1 MSAKTAF
8 QIRQNAE
15 ELQQFLRELDEW
27 KDDVKRKEQD
37 PNNRPAMGQNLPP
50 VRSQAD
56 ESVNKKVLHGF
67 APAGMVGASTST
79 RKKGAE
85 RIPSDDYKAWGKF
98 NVSPEEG
105 NSTDNCDW
113 RQTQDEEAEK
123 VEAEESRSILSRV
136 QEVNNGAEQA
146 LLEKEKGNAWFK
158 KGDFKRAIACYT
170 KSMQLDPQNAVLH
183 VNRAMAYLKLQRW
196 ADAEADCTKGIALD
210 AKSVKAFWR
219 RGIARKELNKL
230 TEAKKDLEH
239 ATVLEP
245 SNRSI
250 KDELQKLHI
259 MIQEQVYTSVHFRK
273 QGPTA
278 EKPDVKRPTTGPLPP
293 TRRRLVIE
301 EVGDDSIE
309 EPVPIKTIEIAPP
322 ITKSPAPPATAEKQ
336 AQSTTSQYAAECEA
350 RSTTTEATR
359 SSKPV
364 KTKQPVVPTTLYEFE
379 RDWKSIRD
387 DNEALYAYF
396 NAIDPTAYRRI
407 FKNSLESDYLSKI
420 LHVVE
425 EWYLRC
431 ESPETVISVLENL
444 ATLPRFN
451 MTLMFMSRTDKQVI
465 RNIFN
470 WLERHLDIERCSK
483 LQDAY
488 RA

>member
-37 PNNRPAMGQNLPP
+37 PSNRLATGQNLPP
-50 VRSQAD
+50 VRRQGDASA
-56 ESVNKKVLHGF
+56 EKEVLHGF

-79 RKKGAE
+79 RDQASGAE
-85 RIPSDDYKAWGKF
+85 RIRSDDYKAWDKF
-98 NVSPEEG
+98 NV
-105 NSTDNCDW
+105 DV
-113 RQTQDEEAEK
+113 EAEK
-123 VEAEESRSILSRV
+123 VEADESRSLLSRV

-146 LLEKEKGNAWFK
+146 LVEKEKGNAWFK

-196 ADAEADCTKGIALD
+196 ADAEADCTTGIALD
-210 AKSVKAFWR
+210 SKSVKAFWR
-219 RGIARKELNKL
+219 RGIARRELNKL

-250 KDELQKLHI
+250 KDELQKLHV
-259 MIQEQVYTSVHFRK
+259 MIKE

-278 EKPDVKRPTTGPLPP
+278 EKSDVKQPTTGSLQP

-309 EPVPIKTIEIAPP
+309 EPVPIRTSKIAPTS
-322 ITKSPAPPATAEKQ
+322 TKSPALPSPAPPPTAEEQ
-336 AQSTTSQYAAECEA
+336 AQPTTSQYATEGVA

-359 SSKPV
+359 TSKPT
-364 KTKQPVVPTTLYEFE
+364 KTKLPVVPTTLYEFE

-387 DNEALYAYF
+387 NNEALYAYF
-396 NAIDPTAYRRI
+396 KAIDPTAYRRI

-431 ESPETVISVLENL
+431 ERPETVISVLENL

-451 MTLMFMSRTDKQVI
+451 MTLMFMSKTDKQVV
-465 RNIFN
+465 RNIFT
-470 WLERHLDIERCSK
+470 WLERHLDIERWSK